1 MTDERFIPLGGY
13 DRRHAV
19 PVIVV
24 VSLQPSQVVLH
35 FVDHVVV
42 FYLLPPEVPDPAS
55 LSAVLATAA
64 ASETRLD
71 WMSYYGRAMYDLLD
85 RSAFE

>member
-1 MTDERFIPLGGY
+1 MTDERFTSLGGY
-13 DRRHAV
+13 ERRHAV

-24 VSLQPSQVVLH
+24 VSLRPSQVILH
-35 FVDHVVV
+35 YVDDVIV
-42 FYLLPPEVPDPAS
+42 FYLLPPEVTDPAS

-71 WMSYYGRAMYDLLD
+71 WISYYGRAMYDLLD

>member
-1 MTDERFIPLGGY
+1 ME
-13 DRRHAV
+13 AC
-19 PVIVV
+19 
-24 VSLQPSQVVLH
+24 SA
-35 FVDHVVV
+35 HV
-42 FYLLPPEVPDPAS
+42 LLPSEVPDPAS

>member
-1 MTDERFIPLGGY
+1 MTDERFTSSGGY

-24 VSLQPSQVVLH
+24 ISLQPSQVILH
-35 FVDHVVV
+35 YVDDVVV
-42 FYLLPPEVPDPAS
+42 FYLLPPEVTDPAS

-64 ASETRLD
+64 ANETRLD
-71 WMSYYGRAMYDLLD
+71 WISYYGRAMYDLLD

>member
-1 MTDERFIPLGGY
+1 M
-13 DRRHAV
+13 
-19 PVIVV
+19 
-24 VSLQPSQVVLH
+24 
-35 FVDHVVV
+35 VV

-64 ASETRLD
+64 TSETRLD